1 MSSWHPGTVAKYDP
15 LFELLCRAGDEP
27 VTLEFDEVERLVG
40 PLPAA
45 AMKSRRWW
53 GNDPSSEAQNAQSKA
68 WLNAG
73 REVESVDH
81 AARRVRFGPPGWRR
95 GS

>member
-1 MSSWHPGTVAKYDP
+1 MPSWHSGTVAKYDP
-15 LFELLCRAGDEP
+15 LFKFLCRAGDEP
-27 VTLEFDEVERLVG
+27 VTLEFDDVERLVG
-40 PLPAA
+40 PLPTAA
-45 AMKSRRWW
+45 LKSRRWW
-53 GNDPSSEAQNAQSKA
+53 GNDPSAGTPNVQSKA

>member
-1 MSSWHPGTVAKYDP
+1 MPSWHPGTVAKYDP
-15 LFELLCRAGDEP
+15 LFKFLCRAGDEP
-27 VTLEFDEVERLVG
+27 VTLEFDDVERLVG
-40 PLPAA
+40 PLPTAA
-45 AMKSRRWW
+45 LKSRRWW
-53 GNDPSSEAQNAQSKA
+53 GNDPSTGTPNVQSKA